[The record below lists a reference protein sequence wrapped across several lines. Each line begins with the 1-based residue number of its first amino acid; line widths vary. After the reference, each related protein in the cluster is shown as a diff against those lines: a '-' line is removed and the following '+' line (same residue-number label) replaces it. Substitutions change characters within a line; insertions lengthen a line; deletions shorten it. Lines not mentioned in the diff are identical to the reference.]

1 MNSNKRRMSPYQ
13 DPHAFYMLIFQS
25 RSGSFLKNENH
36 SSLPRNLMFSTGK
49 VQFFQTTI
57 CYIINITKQG
67 TKLFTAIF

>member
-13 DPHAFYMLIFQS
+13 DPYAFYMLIFSPDQDL
-25 RSGSFLKNENH
+25 FLKNGNH